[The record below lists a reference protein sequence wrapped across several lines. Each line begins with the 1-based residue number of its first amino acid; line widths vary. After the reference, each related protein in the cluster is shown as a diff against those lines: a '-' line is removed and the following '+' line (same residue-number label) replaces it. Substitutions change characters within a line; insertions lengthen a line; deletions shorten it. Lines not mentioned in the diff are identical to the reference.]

1 MATTPPV
8 TIWKGDGGEITP
20 SDSANID
27 TEAGDDLI
35 TEAGDN
41 LIVED
46 SVFTPLASTVWTVN
60 DSE

>member
-20 SDSANID
+20 SGSANID
-27 TEAGDDLI
+27 TEDGFDLI

-41 LIVED
+41 LIMED
-46 SVFTPLASTVWTVN
+46 SVFTPLAQTVWSVN
-60 DSE
+60 DSQ